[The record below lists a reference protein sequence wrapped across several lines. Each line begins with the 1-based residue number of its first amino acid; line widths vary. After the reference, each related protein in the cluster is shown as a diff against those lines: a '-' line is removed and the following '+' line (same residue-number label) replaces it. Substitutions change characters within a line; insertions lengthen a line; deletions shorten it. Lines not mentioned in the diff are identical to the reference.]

1 MIRFAFMQ
9 SHPSLSFEER
19 SRLCRCLDYEK
30 LSLEACKD
38 LAKNPKIPP
47 RIAVQ
52 ALMCQQQQQQQ
63 QQHSTRDSSCTMAK
77 ERVFTVQAPEPS
89 TMSQYGQMV
98 VYSGGKNMDAESMIA
113 EENEDMKVNLQ
124 KMQWRVV
131 ELEKVCKQ
139 MKGQMSKMVRHP
151 TSSSSASTP
160 SRPLPRFC

>member
-1 MIRFAFMQ
+1 MQ

-19 SRLCRCLDYEK
+19 SRLCRCLNYEK

-52 ALMCQQQQQQQ
+52 ALMCQQQQQQ
-63 QQHSTRDSSCTMAK
+63 HSAKDSNCTMAK
-77 ERVFTVQAPEPS
+77 ERPVTIQTPEPS
-89 TMSQYGQMV
+89 TLTECGQVV
-98 VYSGGKNMDAESMIA
+98 VYSGRKNIDAESMIE
-113 EENEDMKVNLQ
+113 EENEDMRMNLQ

-131 ELEKVCKQ
+131 QLEKVCKQ

-151 TSSSSASTP
+151 TSSSSASASSPT
-160 SRPLPRFC
+160 RPLPRLC